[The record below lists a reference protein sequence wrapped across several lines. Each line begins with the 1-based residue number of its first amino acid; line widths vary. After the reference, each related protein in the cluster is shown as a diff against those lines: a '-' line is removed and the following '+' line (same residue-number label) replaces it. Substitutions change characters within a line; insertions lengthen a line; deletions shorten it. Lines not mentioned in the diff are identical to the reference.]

1 MAAATDGD
9 GDGGSGEGA
18 RRRRQWWRQ
27 QRWRRQ
33 QRQWRKR
40 RCRWFLSS
48 RRRRRVSM
56 GQAVERSKEECM
68 GSWHAGALCVVENG
82 PQPPYANDT
91 LQPVAASQPQWRAR
105 IARKRNPPTIPVSC
119 SLASMALS
127 SNIDPVN
134 TPANR
139 EMHYQSL
146 LIMCSSRWVLGALS
160 RCRCCA
166 NNIHVLDAS
175 TLPSPWTWIMPRKSA
190 APRDARE
197 SCYWQRGGPTALRTS
212 RRTTIISIIGPMLID
227 RFPRPDRT
235 HRARH
240 AGHDMAT

>member
-1 MAAATDGD
+1 
-9 GDGGSGEGA
+9 
-18 RRRRQWWRQ
+18 
-27 QRWRRQ
+27 
-33 QRQWRKR
+33 
-40 RCRWFLSS
+40 
-48 RRRRRVSM
+48 M

-68 GSWHAGALCVVENG
+68 GSWHAGALCVAENG

-91 LQPVAASQPQWRAR
+91 LQPVAASQPQWRAG
-105 IARKRNPPTIPVSC
+105 IARKSNPPTIPVSC

-139 EMHYQSL
+139 QMHNQSL

-166 NNIHVLDAS
+166 NNIHVLGAS

-197 SCYWQRGGPTALRTS
+197 SCYWLAWRADCIAHLSTDHH
-212 RRTTIISIIGPMLID
+212 RRTAHCLSVPSRPPGTTWRLDELTCMHFLVVG
-227 RFPRPDRT
+227 RFATVPTTSTSMAPRL
-235 HRARH
+235 
-240 AGHDMAT
+240 

>member
-1 MAAATDGD
+1 MAAAAMAAAAKA
-9 GDGGSGEGA
+9 A

-33 QRQWRKR
+33 QRQRRKR
-40 RCRWFLSS
+40 RWFLSS

-68 GSWHAGALCVVENG
+68 GSWHAGALCVAENG

-91 LQPVAASQPQWRAR
+91 LQPVAASQPQWRAG
-105 IARKRNPPTIPVSC
+105 IARKSNPPTIPVSC

-139 EMHYQSL
+139 QMHNQSL

-166 NNIHVLDAS
+166 NNIHVLGAS

-197 SCYWQRGGPTALRTS
+197 SCYWQRGGPTA
-212 RRTTIISIIGPMLID
+212 
-227 RFPRPDRT
+227 
-235 HRARH
+235 
-240 AGHDMAT
+240 